1 MHTRLTKLK
10 SRRMDN
16 LDASENVFFSRQ
28 LELVK
33 TKTYDRKYPNLQA
46 RSFVP
51 LDPELDNAVET
62 IRLRSYTQVGIA
74 RLIASYA
81 DDLPRADVKTDDQ
94 IFSVRSI
101 GTSYGYNLQEIRASR
116 RAGTS
121 IDQKKAAAARRA
133 TEVVIDRILA
143 LGDSASGLTGL
154 LNVPNALS
162 YTVPADGTG
171 ASALWTTKTPA
182 LIIRDMVG
190 ICEFIVTQT
199 NEIEAPN
206 MLLLPRPQYT
216 QIRTTRFDSNSDKT
230 ILQWFQAQYPGV
242 SVNPWYRM
250 TGAGAGSTQRMMAY
264 TMSPDHMQGA
274 VPQEFEQLP
283 VQERNLE
290 FVVPCHARVGGVQ
303 CYYPLSV
310 AYGDGI

>member
-1 MHTRLTKLK
+1 MRTSLTKLK
-10 SRRMDN
+10 SRKMDN
-16 LDASENVFFSRQ
+16 LDASENAFFSRQ

-33 TKTYDRKYPNLQA
+33 TRTYDRKYPNLQA

-62 IRLRSYTQVGIA
+62 IRLRSYTRVGIA

-101 GTSYGYNLQEIRASR
+101 GTSYGYNLQEIRASQ
-116 RAGTS
+116 RAGTN

-143 LGDSASGLTGL
+143 LGDAPSGLTGL
-154 LNVPNALS
+154 LNVPNALV

-171 ASALWTTKTPA
+171 SSALWTAKTSA
-182 LIIRDMVG
+182 LIVRDMVG
-190 ICEFIVTQT
+190 ICEFIVNQT
-199 NEIEAPN
+199 AEVEAPN
-206 MLLLPRPQYT
+206 MLLLPRPQFT
-216 QIRTTRFDSNSDKT
+216 QIRTQRFDSNSDKT

-250 TGAGAGSTQRMMAY
+250 TGAGAGGTQRMMAY

>member
-1 MHTRLTKLK
+1 MRTRLTKLK

-16 LDASENVFFSRQ
+16 LDASENAFFSRQ

-33 TKTYDRKYPNLQA
+33 IKTYDRKYPNLQA

-62 IRLRSYTQVGIA
+62 IRLRSYTQVGVA

-101 GTSYGYNLQEIRASR
+101 GTSYGYNLQEIRAAQ
-116 RAGTS
+116 RAGVA

-133 TEVVIDRILA
+133 TEVVIDRVLA
-143 LGDSASGLTGL
+143 LGDAANGLTGL
-154 LNVPNALS
+154 LNVPNALT

-171 ASALWTTKTPA
+171 SSALWTTKTPA

-199 NEIEAPN
+199 SEIEAPN
-206 MLLLPRPQYT
+206 MLLMPRPQYT
-216 QIRTTRFDSNSDKT
+216 LIRTTRFDSNSDKT

-242 SVNPWYRM
+242 NVQPWYRM
-250 TGAGAGSTQRMMAY
+250 TGAGAGGTQRMMAY
-264 TMSPDHMQGA
+264 SMSPDHLQGA

-290 FVVPCHARVGGVQ
+290 FIVPCHARVGGVQ

>member
-1 MHTRLTKLK
+1 MRTRLTKLK

-16 LDASENVFFSRQ
+16 LDASENAFFSRQ
-28 LELVK
+28 LELTK
-33 TKTYDRKYPNLQA
+33 TRTYDRKYPNLQA
-46 RSFVP
+46 RNFVP

-62 IRLRSYTQVGIA
+62 IRLRSYTNVGIA
-74 RLIASYA
+74 KLIASYA
-81 DDLPRADVKTDDQ
+81 DDLPRADVKTDEAT
-94 IFSVRSI
+94 FSVKSI
-101 GTSYGYNLQEIRASR
+101 GTSYGYNLQEIRAAQ
-116 RAGTS
+116 RANVS

-133 TEVVIDRILA
+133 TEVVIDRVLA
-143 LGDSASGLTGL
+143 LGDSATGLTGL

-171 ASALWTTKTPA
+171 PSALWSTKTPT

-190 ICEFIVTQT
+190 ICEHIVTQT
-199 NEIEAPN
+199 SEIEAPN
-206 MLLLPRPQYT
+206 MLLMPRAQFT
-216 QIRTTRFDSNSDKT
+216 RIRTTRFDSNSDKT
-230 ILQWFQAQYPGV
+230 ILDWFKTQYPGV
-242 SVNPWYRM
+242 AVEPWYRM
-250 TGAGAGSTQRMMAY
+250 TGAGAGGLDRMMAY
-264 TMSPDHMQGA
+264 SMSPDHMQGA

-290 FVVPCHARVGGVQ
+290 FIVPCHARVGGVQ